1 MSEQLFIMEG
11 EGNVSIYNG
20 NYSEYRISLDNV
32 KDNTPPKKAV
42 ISEQSSPAPSKKLS
56 FKEQKEL
63 DEIEETIAEKENEIE
78 ELAKQMNSTNSA
90 DYLKIQECSEG
101 IEKLN
106 KELEQIMLRWVELSE
121 KTN

>member
-1 MSEQLFIMEG
+1 
-11 EGNVSIYNG
+11 
-20 NYSEYRISLDNV
+20 
-32 KDNTPPKKAV
+32 
-42 ISEQSSPAPSKKLS
+42 
-56 FKEQKEL
+56 
-63 DEIEETIAEKENEIE
+63 
-78 ELAKQMNSTNSA
+78 MNSTNSA